1 MTNSEFMKGMGMGMA
16 AGAVMGAMMGRRR
29 KLQMKKSAMGKAVR
43 TAAQVM
49 DEISSMM
56 GM

>member
-1 MTNSEFMKGMGMGMA
+1 MTNSEFMKGMGMGIA
-16 AGAVMGAMMGRRR
+16 AGAVMGTMMGRRR
-29 KLQMKKSAMGKAVR
+29 KLQMRKSAMGKAVR

-49 DEISSMM
+49 DEISNMM